1 VTTGVGESQSASVY
15 EAFRSLTPP
24 TLYTLSSDDAPRDL
38 RHHTKGQQRHNGDS
52 KHRTSSFYDPTSE
65 QAHELSRP
73 SHSDH
78 VSTTTQE
85 DHQGDGKITERASA
99 WYLGGAT

>member
-1 VTTGVGESQSASVY
+1 VISDTTHQDS
-15 EAFRSLTPP
+15 RSITATANIVRPP
-24 TLYTLSSDDAPRDL
+24 ST
-38 RHHTKGQQRHNGDS
+38 N
-52 KHRTSSFYDPTSE
+52 PTSE
-65 QAHELSRP
+65 QAQRLNRP

>member
-1 VTTGVGESQSASVY
+1 MRRFAASPHHSTLFPLTTRLGISRTAQKDSRDITTTANIVRPPSA
-15 EAFRSLTPP
+15 T
-24 TLYTLSSDDAPRDL
+24 
-38 RHHTKGQQRHNGDS
+38 
-52 KHRTSSFYDPTSE
+52 PTSE

-85 DHQGDGKITERASA
+85 DHQGDGKITERAGA